1 MNLLENSELR
11 WKHFVG
17 GDDFDYPI
25 NYSAALLHAT
35 DDGHVDLLYRW
46 EANSYCHFHR
56 HTARTTSTVLAGE
69 LHVVDVDLDTGKKSN
84 HRVRGAGDYACKEP
98 GDVHME
104 YGGPNG
110 AVVLFNIYS
119 SDGLLAESLSRD
131 GRVIGQSTLADI
143 LKGESSRSGVA

>member
-25 NYSAALLHAT
+25 SYWAALLHAT

-69 LHVVDVDLDTGKKSN
+69 LHVVDVDLETGKESN
-84 HRVRGAGDYACKEP
+84 HRVRSTGDYACKEP

-119 SDGLLAESLSRD
+119 PNGLLAESLSRD

-143 LKGESSRSGVA
+143 LKGESSRSSVA